1 MKCPYCGYKEDKVVD
16 SRATAEESAI
26 RRRRECLKCGK
37 RFTTYE
43 YIEEVSLLVIKKDG
57 RHEPFDRKKV
67 LSGITKACE
76 KRPISMEK
84 MEEIVIQV
92 ERAIQKKSDREV
104 PSSKI
109 GELVMEKLKALDDV
123 AYVRFASVYRQ
134 FKDVGQF
141 MVELKD
147 ILSKERQPAQK
158 VKQRRLR
165 LNN

>member
-16 SRATAEESAI
+16 SRATSEESAI

-43 YIEEVSLLVIKKDG
+43 YIEEVSLMVIKKDG
-57 RHEPFDRKKV
+57 RREPFDRKKILAGV
-67 LSGITKACE
+67 IRACE

-84 MEEIVIQV
+84 MEEIITQV
-92 ERAIQKKSDREV
+92 ERAIQRKSDREV
-104 PSSKI
+104 SASRI
-109 GELVMEKLKALDDV
+109 GELVMEKLKVLDDV

-141 MVELKD
+141 MEELKD
-147 ILSKERQPAQK
+147 ILSKEKRK
-158 VKQRRLR
+158 SK
-165 LNN
+165 